1 MTDVVSSRGDAGPAR
16 PPGRG
21 WASQGRLSLMG
32 LGAVALMMA
41 LIVTATLDTGM
52 YYLTVDEF
60 HSRQARL
67 DGQRVRINGEVM
79 ADSESWDPRRTRLEF
94 QLRDA
99 DGEHALAVVYIGPR
113 PDNFQR
119 AASAIVEG
127 SLAPSGEFVADSLLL
142 KCPSRY
148 EEEASLT
155 AA

>member
-1 MTDVVSSRGDAGPAR
+1 MTDVVSSRADAGPAR
-16 PPGRG
+16 PAGRG
-21 WASQGRLSLMG
+21 WGSKGRLSLIG
-32 LGAVALMMA
+32 LGAVALIMA

-60 HSRQARL
+60 HNRQARL
-67 DGQRVRINGEVM
+67 GGQRVRINGEVM
-79 ADSESWDPRRTRLEF
+79 ADSEIWDPRRTRLEF

-99 DGEHALAVVYIGPR
+99 AGEHALAVVYIGPR